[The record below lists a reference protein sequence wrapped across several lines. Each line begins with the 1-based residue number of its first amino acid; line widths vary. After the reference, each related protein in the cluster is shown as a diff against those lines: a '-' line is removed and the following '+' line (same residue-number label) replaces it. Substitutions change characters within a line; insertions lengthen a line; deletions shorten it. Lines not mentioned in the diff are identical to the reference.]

1 MELFTCLLCMV
12 TYRNGY
18 FTGPMYIHVVK
29 CLPII
34 KLQALPGAKE
44 GDG

>member
-1 MELFTCLLCMV
+1 MLIVRGRSLTGI
-12 TYRNGY
+12 GY
-18 FTGPMYIHVVK
+18 FTGSMYIHVVK

>member
-1 MELFTCLLCMV
+1 MLIVRGRSLTGI
-12 TYRNGY
+12 GY
-18 FTGPMYIHVVK
+18 FTGSMYIHVHVVK